1 MRNETEI
8 RNEGMDV
15 LIANLGRADAQE
27 FIKLIADDRGDYTK
41 WRQYLFHRMS
51 LEEINSEATE
61 LWEKNHVK
69 ESVS

>member
-8 RNEGMDV
+8 RNKGMDV
-15 LIANLGRADAQE
+15 LIANLGRTDAQE

-41 WRQYLFHRMS
+41 WRQYLFHGMS
-51 LEEINSEATE
+51 LEEVSSEAME
-61 LWEKNHVK
+61 LWEKNHKK